1 MHAWPTGMEY
11 NLSELESTV
20 QVLLLVDDWGKGNI
34 QAIEFIS
41 KCGYQCKV
49 VTNVKKI
56 DISITEIASV
66 NILLILAE
74 RNLAELIPFIRK
86 SLSYYLPVV
95 AIVNDPDDIK
105 LAAYRCAGIENV
117 LAFPFHKEMLLLS
130 LESALRLAGNVRLNN
145 PQPEREG
152 QKPQFSQEQEIAAK
166 IFSNI
171 LQSNYFNTSSVKSI
185 ISPMSLFNG
194 DVLMV
199 EKTPDNNLYLL
210 LGDFTGHGFSAS
222 IGATPV
228 ADIFYGMSRKGFDLL
243 AIVQSINSKLCKMLP
258 ANMFLAAS
266 AVALYPESKVLSVI
280 SCGLPEHYLINT
292 LDASYIK
299 IKSKNVPLGILEE
312 QQFVVKNF
320 SVTNNHR
327 LYLLT
332 DGVFEARNQCAE
344 QFGSQ
349 RILSALTSSPD
360 NGLDALQ
367 TSLKEYTRGS
377 QQSDDISLVQLCCI
391 VDQVP
396 WIQPECEIA
405 SKHIEPLRWQESMMF
420 DIKTLRSV
428 NPVPIFVNSLI
439 DIQGLQQYR
448 QAIFI
453 IVSELFANALDHGL
467 LKLNSDT
474 KKSPDGFLEYYQ
486 LKERRLHEK
495 ETGWIK
501 MFFKHVPRENGG
513 RLTIKIVDSG
523 DGFDWKTRLHP
534 SLDENMGFSG
544 RGVKLVEALC
554 SEVTFHGR
562 GNRVTAVFD
571 WKNSH

>member
-1 MHAWPTGMEY
+1 MEY
-11 NLSELESTV
+11 NLSKLESTV
-20 QVLLLVDDWGKGNI
+20 RVLLLVDDWGKENI
-34 QAIEFIS
+34 QAVDFID
-41 KCGYQCKV
+41 KYGYKSKV

-56 DISITEIASV
+56 DALITELASADV
-66 NILLILAE
+66 LLILAE
-74 RNLAELIPFIRK
+74 QNLAGIIPLVRK
-86 SLSYYLPVV
+86 NLSHYLPVV
-95 AIVNDPDDIK
+95 SVVNDPNDIK
-105 LAAYRCAGIENV
+105 LASYRCAGIENII
-117 LAFPFHKEMLLLS
+117 AFPFHKQMLLLS
-130 LESALRLAGNVRLNN
+130 LESALRLTRYVRINN
-145 PQPEREG
+145 PLKGDG
-152 QKPQFSQEQEIAAK
+152 QITQFSQEQEIAAK

-171 LQSNYFNTSSVKSI
+171 LQSNYFDTSSVKSI

-199 EKTPDNNLYLL
+199 EKTPDNNLYIL

-243 AIVQSINSKLCKMLP
+243 GIVQAINSRLCKMLP

-280 SCGLPEHYLINT
+280 ACGLPEHYLINA

-299 IKSKNVPLGILEE
+299 IKSKNIPLGILEE

-332 DGVFEARNQCAE
+332 DGVFEARNKFAE

-349 RILSALTSSPD
+349 RVLNALISNPD

-367 TSLKEYTRGS
+367 ASLRSYTQES
-377 QQSDDISLVQLCCI
+377 QQSDDISLVQLHCI

-396 WIQPECEIA
+396 WVQPECEIA
-405 SKHIEPLRWQESMMF
+405 TKHIEPLHWQESMMF
-420 DIKTLRSV
+420 DIKALRSI

-453 IVSELFANALDHGL
+453 IVSELFTNALDHGI
-467 LKLNSDT
+467 LKLNSEI
-474 KKSPDGFLEYYQ
+474 KNSQDGFLEYYQ
-486 LKERRLHEK
+486 LKERRLHDK

-513 RLTIKIVDSG
+513 RLTIKVVDSG
-523 DGFDWKTRLHP
+523 DGFDWKIRSKP
-534 SLDENMGFSG
+534 SLEENTGFCG
-544 RGVKLVEALC
+544 RGIKLVEALC
-554 SEVTFHGR
+554 SQVTFHGR